1 MPGSNDSA
9 ERPERQVYIC
19 TTVYNLF
26 IALLLNMANRRPGRQ
41 SAAILLDGL
50 SGHPDCPPFTELVHR
65 IGSASLFDHVVPFDS
80 SQLERDALR
89 RAAGPLRWA
98 FNRPG
103 VILERAR
110 TSNPHL
116 RDMTEFIRS
125 AEINLFFYNQR
136 LDYFLLEFA
145 EKKFRVYEDG
155 FGTYRWNPTWKDK
168 LRSMLLRVPERKG
181 ADRRIE
187 AIFVQHPDRISRRL
201 AHKTHPFSLEALSA
215 SLTPDQVSNM
225 FKVFLDD
232 ATQLDA
238 LSEHRPRSII
248 LTQDLRRTR
257 LIREEADQVKF
268 YRAVWQDLI
277 DPSHQV
283 VIKPHPA
290 DKIDY
295 SAHFPQAIVLPR
307 AFPIELLNFL
317 GTSLFEAGYTVS
329 STSLENMTAVRR
341 RIYLGLDAIRRVL
354 ANRPIEPDPD
364 PEHIIR
370 QAILRQ

>member
-1 MPGSNDSA
+1 
-9 ERPERQVYIC
+9 
-19 TTVYNLF
+19 
-26 IALLLNMANRRPGRQ
+26 
-41 SAAILLDGL
+41 
-50 SGHPDCPPFTELVHR
+50 
-65 IGSASLFDHVVPFDS
+65 
-80 SQLERDALR
+80 
-89 RAAGPLRWA
+89 
-98 FNRPG
+98 
-103 VILERAR
+103 
-110 TSNPHL
+110 
-116 RDMTEFIRS
+116 
-125 AEINLFFYNQR
+125 
-136 LDYFLLEFA
+136 
-145 EKKFRVYEDG
+145 
-155 FGTYRWNPTWKDK
+155 
-168 LRSMLLRVPERKG
+168 
-181 ADRRIE
+181 
-187 AIFVQHPDRISRRL
+187 
-201 AHKTHPFSLEALSA
+201 
-215 SLTPDQVSNM
+215 M

-307 AFPIELLNFL
+307 AFPIELLNLL

-341 RIYLGLDAIRRVL
+341 RIYLGLDALRRVL

-364 PEHIIR
+364 PEHAIR